1 MIIPYESVDFP
12 AATLPNGTANLT
24 VTWDDLLWAAVTV
37 GRPNWYYVF
46 RHGLPSI
53 HEARFRWSLVRMA
66 LEQRSPVPSIFCRTS
81 AARALDP
88 TEKGGVSYFLG
99 MVVCKLFA
107 TKLLDIPWLLHLDVF
122 GPQLGTVLTG
132 RSRPDLVGQDHELQR
147 WHGFECKGRVNP
159 PDRATKEA
167 AKEQALRLI
176 SVDDVACSL
185 HVGAVTYFRG
195 EVLHFYWRD
204 PAPGKIE
211 TIALDLPD
219 DPWRYCYEPIA
230 RIINQQLESPRSG
243 RIPDRPVPVEDC
255 DIELSVHRAVAKHLA
270 IEDWSGARRAAV
282 EAADAIKR
290 DGYQPDGLRVIAGD
304 SWREP
309 YTDSFMGTLR

>member
-1 MIIPYESVDFP
+1 MVISYESVDFP

-24 VTWDDLLWAAVTV
+24 VSWDDLLWAAVTV

-46 RHGLPSI
+46 QHGLPSI

-66 LEQRSPVPSIFCRTS
+66 LEQRGPAASRVCRTS
-81 AARALDP
+81 AIRALDP
-88 TEKGGVSYFLG
+88 TGKGAVSYLLG

-107 TKLLDIPWLLHLDVF
+107 AKLLNTPWLLHLDVF
-122 GPQLGTVLTG
+122 RSQLNAVLTG

-167 AKEQALRLI
+167 AKEQAERLI

-195 EVLHFYWRD
+195 ETLHFYWRD
-204 PAPGKIE
+204 PAPAEVEAIVLE
-211 TIALDLPD
+211 LPD
-219 DPWRYCYEPIA
+219 DAWRYCYNPIVE
-230 RIINQQLESPRSG
+230 IILDQIGSPRHG
-243 RIPDRPVPVEDC
+243 RIPDRLVPVEAC
-255 DIELSVHRAVAKHLA
+255 DVELGVHWTVAKYLGV
-270 IEDWSGARRAAV
+270 EDWDGARRAAV
-282 EAADAIKR
+282 EAAEEIKR
-290 DGYQPDGLRVIAGD
+290 DGYQPDGLRVLAGD

-309 YTDSFMGTLR
+309 YGESFLGTLR